1 MFFFENKKKNLK
13 KREIKLA
20 ITLLLKKTMNG
31 KNINQY
37 RLY

>member
-20 ITLLLKKTMNG
+20 ITLLLKKL
-31 KNINQY
+31 KEWKKYNQ
-37 RLY
+37 